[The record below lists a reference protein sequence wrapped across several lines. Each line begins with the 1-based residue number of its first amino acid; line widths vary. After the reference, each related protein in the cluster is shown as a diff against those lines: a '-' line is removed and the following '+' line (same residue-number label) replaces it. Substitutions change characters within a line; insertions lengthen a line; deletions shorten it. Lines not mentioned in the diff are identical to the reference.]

1 MEAYVVAIVFLFDLI
16 VVLLVISTPL
26 PYHGGFARPK
36 RHGNFIAAV
45 GILKRIR
52 KKARRR
58 SPIDEIDVG
67 GIIEAVLAGVLLA
80 KTTNND
86 THLAAHLPSTV
97 SHYIPPQ
104 QPSNHTKS
112 PRPSYKFLSP
122 AKEADRGANKL
133 YML

>member
-26 PYHGGFARPK
+26 PYHGGFGRPK

-67 GIIEAVLAGVLLA
+67 GIIEAVLAG
-80 KTTNND
+80 NGGGD
-86 THLAAHLPSTV
+86 GGGCGGGCGG
-97 SHYIPPQ
+97 
-104 QPSNHTKS
+104 
-112 PRPSYKFLSP
+112 
-122 AKEADRGANKL
+122 D
-133 YML
+133 